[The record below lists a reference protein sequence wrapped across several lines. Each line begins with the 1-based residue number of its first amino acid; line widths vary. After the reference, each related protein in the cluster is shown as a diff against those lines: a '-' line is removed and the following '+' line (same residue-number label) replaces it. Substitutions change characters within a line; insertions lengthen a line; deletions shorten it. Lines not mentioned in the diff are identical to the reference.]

1 MLFNSLAFLLGFLPL
16 AWALHAVAAR
26 FAPRWRLP
34 TLLGLSLVFYG
45 WWDWRFLPF
54 LLASATL
61 NWFSAEAFFRTR
73 RKAWLYSAIALDL
86 AALGL
91 FKYALFAADMAAD
104 LFGVSVPRLTLA
116 LPLGVSFFTFHH
128 VMYLVDAGRGG
139 APRMSWTLYALYIGF
154 FPQVLSGPLV
164 RWREILWQFELDP
177 FRAGW
182 TRRAAQGLTLL
193 TIGLAKKLFIADALA
208 PDTQSAFDLAARGA
222 VPLETAWQGVLGYA
236 FQIYFD
242 FSGYTDMAL
251 GLGLL
256 FGVAL
261 PQNFLAPYRAT
272 SLRDFWRDWHV
283 TLSRFLRDYLY
294 IPLGGSRNGLARQ
307 LAALFLT
314 MTLGGLWHGAGYNF
328 LIWGALHGA
337 GLGVGVLWR
346 RAGLATPALVGWA
359 LTFAFVCLA
368 WVFFRAA
375 TLDQA
380 LTIFAGLVAPP
391 SPDAVFRWRTLAL
404 AFAIAVFGPTT
415 WEFTQ
420 TMRPRRW
427 LAIALGLV
435 ALVALLQLGDDQ
447 GYEFIYFKF

>member
-16 AWALHAVAAR
+16 AWALYAAAAR

-34 TLLGLSLVFYG
+34 ALLLLSLVFYG

-61 NWFSAEAFFRTR
+61 NWLAAEAFFRTR
-73 RKAWLYSAIALDL
+73 RRAWLVSAIALDL

-104 LFGVSVPRLTLA
+104 LFGVAIPRLTLA

-182 TRRAAQGLTLL
+182 TRRVSQGFALL
-193 TIGLAKKLFIADALA
+193 IVGLAKKLFIADALA
-208 PDTQSAFDLAARGA
+208 ADARHAFDQAALGA
-222 VPLETAWQGVLGYA
+222 VPLEMAWQGVLGYA

-294 IPLGGSRNGLARQ
+294 IPLGGNRKGLARQ
-307 LAALFLT
+307 LAALFVT

-346 RAGLATPALVGWA
+346 RAGLSMPTLASWA

-380 LTIFAGLVAPP
+380 FSMLTGLIAAP
-391 SPDAVFRWRTLAL
+391 SPDVAFRWRTLAV
-404 AFAIAVFGPTT
+404 AFAIAVIGPTT
-415 WEFTQ
+415 WDFAQRMTP
-420 TMRPRRW
+420 RPW
-427 LAIALGLV
+427 LAVALGLL
-435 ALVALLQLGDDQ
+435 ALLALLQLGDDQ
-447 GYEFIYFKF
+447 SYEFIYFKF